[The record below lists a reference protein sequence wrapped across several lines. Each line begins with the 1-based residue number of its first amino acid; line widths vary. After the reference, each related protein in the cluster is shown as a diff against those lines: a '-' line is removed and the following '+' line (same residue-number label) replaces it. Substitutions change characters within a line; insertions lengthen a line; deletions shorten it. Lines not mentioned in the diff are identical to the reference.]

1 MRYNLEFR
9 KMTFYGLARPQ
20 SIRKSKQISRQRIL
34 SIPQDVEFNPDF
46 AKNRD
51 IPVAKIS
58 VTRPVTP
65 CSFNILF
72 NVDHTPN
79 SSIQSIVTSFDTLIL
94 FRRVILFGYNI

>member
-65 CSFNILF
+65 AVFF
-72 NVDHTPN
+72 QH
-79 SSIQSIVTSFDTLIL
+79 SIQHWSHAKFQHTIYCYIFRYTYLI
-94 FRRVILFGYNI
+94 